1 MKVDFVKLSP
11 TENMT
16 VIVTS
21 PVEMEKQLKT
31 GTELI
36 KYASVNAE
44 QAGFLEKPKNAGA
57 ALALRMMAGE
67 FCGNGTMSAA
77 VYWAWKNG
85 IKKGESI
92 SVPLEVS
99 GADGVLE
106 CEVYAVDPENGVFT
120 AEVDMPLPQNIGM
133 GVYEIGGKSLR
144 LPTVKFEGITHVIVP
159 ADALGG
165 DAKKILEDSIYSV
178 GKNIATDAF
187 GLVLFDEEMM
197 EMTPLVAVRSAGS
210 LCWER
215 GCGSGSEAV
224 GAYLAEKYGG
234 SLRVRLRQ
242 PGGIIE
248 ATVDYDGEIEN
259 IAIKGTVRI
268 VAEGRAFA
276 ED

>member
-21 PVEMEKQLKT
+21 PVEREKQLKT

-92 SVPLEVS
+92 SVLLEVS

-165 DAKKILEDSIYSV
+165 DGKKILEDSIYSV

-224 GAYLAEKYGG
+224 GAYLAEKHGG

>member
-21 PVEMEKQLKT
+21 PVEREKQLKT

-165 DAKKILEDSIYSV
+165 DAKKILEDSVYSV

-197 EMTPLVAVRSAGS
+197 EMTPLVAVRSAGNRMRPRNRS
-210 LCWER
+210 
-215 GCGSGSEAV
+215 
-224 GAYLAEKYGG
+224 
-234 SLRVRLRQ
+234 
-242 PGGIIE
+242 
-248 ATVDYDGEIEN
+248 T
-259 IAIKGTVRI
+259 
-268 VAEGRAFA
+268 
-276 ED
+276 